1 MSIWNRIFSA
11 YLADFIICF
20 NDRDGKIMHKGT
32 FFSEGQNER

>member
-1 MSIWNRIFSA
+1 MSIWNRVFSA

-32 FFSEGQNER
+32 YFLGRSNER